1 VIETKSVAPLILV
14 SQFVAFALD
23 RKHTVTGMKIRSIQ
37 PNQFGPPQ
45 PEPKRSPTIAASRT
59 PAPRIP
65 PSIQPV
71 SLREHN
77 FFGTC
82 TNSKCLCYNSVTGQ
96 GQLLWVGVC
105 LHNGFGRRFSLVSMV
120 SIKLGIRFYG
130 VETGDA
136 GESIESEE
144 SH

>member
-14 SQFVAFALD
+14 SQFVAFALN

-65 PSIQPV
+65 LDTNLFRCESTTSSEHVPTPNASATIQ
-71 SLREHN
+71 
-77 FFGTC
+77 
-82 TNSKCLCYNSVTGQ
+82 
-96 GQLLWVGVC
+96 
-105 LHNGFGRRFSLVSMV
+105 
-120 SIKLGIRFYG
+120 
-130 VETGDA
+130 
-136 GESIESEE
+136 
-144 SH
+144 